1 MESVLSTVNEKG
13 VGEERGRGH
22 CPVVFRLFSKK
33 KVFEPIFDTGTIF
46 CQNNGCYIYV
56 SQDQTEKVGSVLQKV
71 DI

>member
-1 MESVLSTVNEKG
+1 MRREWGRRE
-13 VGEERGRGH
+13 GEGIA
-22 CPVVFRLFSKK
+22 PLYSAYFPKK
-33 KVFEPIFDTGTIF
+33 KVFEPIFDTVTVF